1 MSTLASRLLG
11 SATLRVESYE
21 EIESDGKATWQA
33 VGIVILSSLGAAVGI
48 GNTSPR
54 GILALLVVA
63 LATWIIWV
71 ILTVFI
77 GTQLLPQEQT
87 QANFGQLLRTTGFS
101 ATPGIL
107 RALGIVPGVGWTLF
121 LAATVW
127 MLFTYVIAVRQA
139 LDYTTTSRALA
150 VCVLGWLIHGVLL
163 FGFVFT
169 AF

>member
-1 MSTLASRLLG
+1 
-11 SATLRVESYE
+11 
-21 EIESDGKATWQA
+21 
-33 VGIVILSSLGAAVGI
+33 
-48 GNTSPR
+48 
-54 GILALLVVA
+54 
-63 LATWIIWV
+63 V